1 MTIWIELLLALGTLG
16 VLLFVP
22 GYLIARTLGLR
33 GLWAVAVS
41 GPASV
46 TVVVIASVVAPLVG
60 LAWGVLPVVVVLVAL
75 LVVVAA
81 LRMLLWRTLP
91 LDRVEA
97 SLHPWA
103 CVALVAAPLVILIQ
117 VLLMIGSPDH
127 ISQTFDNI
135 FHLNAVRYVLET
147 GNASPFWVSSL
158 TSAESGVPPTF
169 YPAGWHAFSALLVGV
184 SGVSIPVASNA
195 LVIGFATFTWTTGI
209 IALTRELWGSRTV
222 TIVAAA
228 AASTCFPA
236 FPLLL
241 ADYGVLFPY
250 MMGLSFVPVTL
261 ALLIRA
267 VLGGFSDGRERI
279 AWLVALS
286 GLLPAIAISHPGA
299 LVALLAFGAV
309 VLIAALARR
318 AGQST
323 ERIRGGVWPWA
334 WMAVYLV
341 VAGCLWY
348 FLRPPADARTW
359 PPEMTVGQAFG
370 EIITASVNR
379 APVNLGM
386 AALVVIGVI
395 AVFRS
400 RTTRAWLALGLLA
413 LAAALYITAAGV
425 PYLIFRDVLVGAWYN
440 NIPRLAALM
449 PLVWVPL
456 AALGFTAAWDALLAR
471 RRADARPLLATV
483 AIVVLLLAV
492 FPVPQAMSMRQAVR
506 DARANYAVTDEAPLL
521 SSDEWTLLDRLDD
534 EVPADAVIIGS
545 PWTGTAL
552 AYALADREV
561 LLPHTLMYVSPEMQE
576 ILDRLDTADAGSEV
590 CDLLLDRRIEY
601 VLDFGRREVNDG
613 RHIYRGLDRLASSD
627 SVELIDSEGDAR
639 LYRVTAC
646 G

>member
-75 LVVVAA
+75 LVVVVA
-81 LRMLLWRTLP
+81 LRILIWRNLP
-91 LDRVEA
+91 VGRVEEG
-97 SLHPWA
+97 LRPWA
-103 CVALVAAPLVILIQ
+103 CVALVAAPLVILVQ

-169 YPAGWHAFSALLVGV
+169 YPAGWHAFAALLVGV

-318 AGQST
+318 AGQSK

-483 AIVVLLLAV
+483 AIVILLLAV

-521 SSDEWTLLDRLDD
+521 SSDEWALLDRLDD

-561 LLPHTLMYVSPEMQE
+561 LLPHTLMYVSPEMQT

>member
-60 LAWGVLPVVVVLVAL
+60 LTWGVLPVAVVLVAL

-228 AASTCFPA
+228 AASTGFPA

-456 AALGFTAAWDALLAR
+456 AALGFTAAWDALLAW